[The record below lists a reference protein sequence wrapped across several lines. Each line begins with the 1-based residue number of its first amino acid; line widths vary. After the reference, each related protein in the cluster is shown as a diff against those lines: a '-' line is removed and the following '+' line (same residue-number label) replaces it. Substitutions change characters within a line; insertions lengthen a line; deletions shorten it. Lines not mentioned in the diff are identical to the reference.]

1 MKMPDPRNTP
11 GNLYAL
17 REMLCTF
24 SALLWTVFGDLCPL
38 HIQVF
43 RLFETIDTVAVRDNK
58 EKFTTLR
65 CAQVMWKVLK
75 ETRLPSR
82 INASTQTKSIWTQ
95 SLVTVSPQGGIDTPY
110 FQLTWPQDTVGYTGF
125 PHYHPHLSLQ
135 RQNNSNQTQDA
146 YPTGFTLTSTGN

>member
-82 INASTQTKSIWTQ
+82 INAST
-95 SLVTVSPQGGIDTPY
+95 
-110 FQLTWPQDTVGYTGF
+110 
-125 PHYHPHLSLQ
+125 
-135 RQNNSNQTQDA
+135 
-146 YPTGFTLTSTGN
+146 